1 MKKESGIHG
10 RKKKQSQGCRK
21 WKDCRKKDRGARK
34 KKKNDIM
41 GMKNEKKEELFIVEF
56 LEKSSFQRF
65 HAIYKEPGRLQCLKM
80 TV

>member
-1 MKKESGIHG
+1 
-10 RKKKQSQGCRK
+10 
-21 WKDCRKKDRGARK
+21 
-34 KKKNDIM
+34 M